1 MGAIT
6 GRQWLTLLTVQFT
19 TILFGLTATSVT
31 VILPQLK
38 GALSAT
44 QDQVSWILT
53 FNLVATAVA
62 TPLTGWLA
70 AKLGWRMLMVSSVIG
85 FTAASMLCGMVS
97 TLESLLVLRVIQG
110 AFGAP
115 IFPMGQAILLG
126 SFERHQ
132 HPFIIMMWGVG
143 GVMGPIIGPTF
154 GGMVSELFS
163 WRWTFFLIAPLGVI
177 AGFLAAAVLTDRE
190 KGMRRPLDFTG
201 YIFLGIAIAAFQLM
215 FDRGQRNDW
224 FDSAEI
230 VIECGLAVVF
240 FGMFII
246 HMMTTTSAPLVEP
259 ATFADRNFV
268 VGATV
273 AVIMGMLQYV
283 PMVLFPPMLQELRGY
298 PDGIIG
304 LLVASRGLGNF
315 GSFFIVA
322 PLTRISPRF
331 CLFVGFSIQAVA
343 AIWMGSLDINLSTS
357 DVMFTNMLHGLGFG
371 LSYTPMAVLAFSTL
385 PGSLLT
391 QGNAVF
397 ALVRMLGSSIFI
409 SMTLLVFTHSV
420 AEASVN
426 LTTYINALRV
436 DALLPWTTT
445 YGALGSVATYDR
457 LANEVQRQAG
467 MIGYINA
474 FHLMTAITIAAA
486 PLAFLFA
493 PRGAA
498 R

>member
-1 MGAIT
+1 MAAIT
-6 GRQWLTLLTVQFT
+6 GRQWLILLSVQFT
-19 TILFGLTATSVT
+19 TVLFGLTATSVT

-44 QDQVSWILT
+44 QDQISWILT

-70 AKLGWRMLMVSSVIG
+70 AKLGWRVLMVCSVIG
-85 FTAASMLCGMVS
+85 FTGASMLCGLVS

-143 GVMGPIIGPTF
+143 GVMGPILGPTF
-154 GGMVSELFS
+154 GGLVSELFS
-163 WRWTFFLIAPLGVI
+163 WRWTFFLIMPLGVV
-177 AGFLAAAVLTDRE
+177 AGTLAAFALSDRE

-201 YIFLGIAIAAFQLM
+201 YIFLGIAIASIQLF

-230 VIECGLAVVF
+230 VVECGLAVVF
-240 FGMFII
+240 FAMFAI
-246 HMMTTTSAPLVEP
+246 HMATTATPLVDP

-273 AVIMGMLQYV
+273 AIIMGMLQYV

-298 PDGIIG
+298 PEGIIG

-331 CLFVGFSIQAVA
+331 CLFVGFTIQAVA
-343 AIWMGSLDINLSTS
+343 AIWMGSLDINLSMT

-391 QGNAVF
+391 QGNAMF

-420 AEASVN
+420 AEATVN
-426 LTTYINALRV
+426 LTSYITALRV
-436 DALLPWTTT
+436 EALLPWTTT
-445 YGALGSVATYDR
+445 YGGLGSVATYDR

-474 FHLMTAITIAAA
+474 FHLMTIITICAA

>member
-44 QDQVSWILT
+44 QDQISWILT

-70 AKLGWRMLMVSSVIG
+70 AKLGWRVLMVSSVIG
-85 FTAASMLCGMVS
+85 FTAASVLCGMVS
-97 TLESLLVLRVIQG
+97 TLESLLLLRVIQG

-154 GGMVSELFS
+154 GGMVSELIS

-224 FDSAEI
+224 FDSAET
-230 VIECGLAVVF
+230 VIECALAAVF
-240 FGMFII
+240 FVMFLI
-246 HMMTTTSAPLVEP
+246 HMRTTSTPLVEP

-273 AVIMGMLQYV
+273 AIIMGMLQYV

-331 CLFVGFSIQAVA
+331 CLFLGFSIQAVA

-391 QGNAVF
+391 QGNAIF

-409 SMTLLVFTHSV
+409 SMTLVVFTHSV

>member
-1 MGAIT
+1 MAAIT
-6 GRQWLTLLTVQFT
+6 GRQWLILLTVQFT
-19 TILFGLTATSVT
+19 TVLFGLTTTSVT

-44 QDQVSWILT
+44 QDQISWILT

-70 AKLGWRMLMVSSVIG
+70 AKLGWRVLMVCSVIG
-85 FTAASMLCGMVS
+85 FTSASMLCGTVS
-97 TLESLLVLRVIQG
+97 SLESLLVLRVIQG

-143 GVMGPIIGPTF
+143 GVMGPIVGPTF
-154 GGMVSELFS
+154 GGMVAELFS
-163 WRWTFFLIAPLGVI
+163 WRWTFFLIVPMGIL
-177 AGFLAAAVLTDRE
+177 AGSMAAAVLPDRE

-201 YIFLGIAIAAFQLM
+201 YIFLGIAIATFQVML
-215 FDRGQRNDW
+215 DRGQRNDW

-240 FGMFII
+240 FAMFLI
-246 HMMTTTSAPLVEP
+246 HMATTSTPLVEP
-259 ATFADRNFV
+259 ATFGDRNFI

-273 AVIMGMLQYV
+273 AIIMGMLQYV
-283 PMVLFPPMLQELRGY
+283 PMVLFPPLLQDLRGY

-304 LLVASRGLGNF
+304 LLVAARGLGNF

-343 AIWMGSLDINLSTS
+343 ATWMGSLDINLSTS

-371 LSYTPMAVLAFSTL
+371 LAYTPMAVLTFSTL

-397 ALVRMLGSSIFI
+397 SLVRMLGSSIFI
-409 SMTLLVFTHSV
+409 SMTLLVFSQSV

-426 LTTYINALRV
+426 LTSYITALRI
-436 DALLPWTTT
+436 DALLPWVTT
-445 YGALGSVATYDR
+445 YGSLGDAATYDR
-457 LANEVQRQAG
+457 LASEVQRQAG

-474 FHLMTAITIAAA
+474 FHLMTLITICTA